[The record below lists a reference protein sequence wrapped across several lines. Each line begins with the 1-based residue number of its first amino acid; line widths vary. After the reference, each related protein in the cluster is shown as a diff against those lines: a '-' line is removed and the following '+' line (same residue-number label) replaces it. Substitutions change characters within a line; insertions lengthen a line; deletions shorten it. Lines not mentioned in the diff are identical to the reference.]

1 MTTEELTAKLQQFDR
16 QLADLAQQAQDL
28 PEDSPMRVVIA
39 ADMAILNDRFA
50 PIMAEALEAGV
61 SLADLADPGSYPAM
75 PETDSDQ
82 S

>member
-16 QLADLAQQAQDL
+16 QVAALARESLTL
-28 PEDSPMRVVIA
+28 PDDSPRRVVIA
-39 ADMAILNDRFA
+39 ADMAILHDRIK
-50 PIMAEALEAGV
+50 PVMEEAQRRGV
-61 SLADLADPGSYPAM
+61 SWADLSETGNFPEI